1 MENYNYLVFEQGM
14 SLNDVDKMDV
24 KYFMELLKFRADK
37 REKDGNPNVKKKV
50 GEIIT
55 SGRFKGE
62 RLVSADQFPI

>member
-14 SLNDVDKMDV
+14 SLNDVDNMEV
-24 KYFMELLKFRADK
+24 KFFMELLKFRADK
-37 REKDGNPNVKKKV
+37 REKEGKTTGKKKT

-62 RLVSADQFPI
+62 RLVSADEFPI